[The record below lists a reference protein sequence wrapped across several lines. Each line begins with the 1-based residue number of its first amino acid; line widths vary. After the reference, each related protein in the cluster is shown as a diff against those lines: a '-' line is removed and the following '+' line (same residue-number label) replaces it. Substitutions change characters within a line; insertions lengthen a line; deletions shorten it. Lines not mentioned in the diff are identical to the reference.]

1 MLSMPRNLFAGEEQR
16 VLLINGSPVGDIA
29 LASQTLW
36 HQKKVHCI
44 PLLLVP
50 SPESNE
56 YQMAS
61 RVLDGATGLKHSQ
74 LLFFPLLTTENIL
87 PEAVPILP

>member
-36 HQKKVHCI
+36 RQRNVHCI

-61 RVLDGATGLKHSQ
+61 RVLDGATGLKQSVAV
-74 LLFFPLLTTENIL
+74 FFFFINSREHLT
-87 PEAVPILP
+87 